1 MAQRTGGVGQSVPVM
16 PDSYHEKIEALLEE
30 LNALHERRVKATV
43 AFLMR
48 QDKDT
53 GEWTYRIITTKH
65 DV

>member
-1 MAQRTGGVGQSVPVM
+1 M